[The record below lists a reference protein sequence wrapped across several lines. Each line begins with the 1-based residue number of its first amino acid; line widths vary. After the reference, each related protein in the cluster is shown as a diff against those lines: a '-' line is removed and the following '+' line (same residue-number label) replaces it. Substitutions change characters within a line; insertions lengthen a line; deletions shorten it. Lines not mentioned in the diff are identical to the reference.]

1 MNVIDKLLSYKE
13 EMLSDFKEL
22 LKIDSKQGEAKNG
35 KPFGEGPFEALQFML
50 KRSEDFGLKTVNL
63 DNYIGYSEYGEGA
76 EYVCSMA
83 HLDVVPEGDGW
94 DFPPFSATEH
104 EGYIYARGASDDKPG
119 NIIGLYLLR
128 AMKELDIKTAKRLR
142 IIYGCNEETG
152 MQDVQHYLKNEPL
165 PYFGISPDIV
175 THGII
180 NGEKGR
186 LEFSYFKEIDESFPY
201 SYIKGGLA
209 ANVVLSKLNAE
220 IPLANMSA
228 EQIKMVEES
237 VCDEIKLQIEDNIA
251 KLTFIGI
258 SAHAASPKE
267 GKNAAA
273 IMADFDHKIFGG
285 SSLFSFINKYIS
297 FNSDAKKLGIACED
311 EVTGPLTFNI
321 GLMDFDGEKVSMIV
335 DVRYPA
341 TKNCDN
347 LKAMIETAGNR
358 GGVSTKFISSSEGY
372 QLPNHEM
379 FSVIDEASV
388 ECGLPIPERFAI
400 GGGTYSRKFGGRM
413 VSFSGCGEN
422 VHAPNERVLIEDF
435 YAHAKL
441 LCTILFNLSQV
452 K

>member
-1 MNVIDKLLSYKE
+1 MKIIEKLLSYKE
-13 EMLSDFKEL
+13 EMLIDFIEL
-22 LKIDSKQGEAKNG
+22 LKIDSKQGVAKNG
-35 KPFGEGPFEALQFML
+35 MPFGEGPYKALQFML
-50 KRSEDFGLKTVNL
+50 KRSEDFGLKTVNF
-63 DNYIGYSEYGEGA
+63 DNYIGYSEYGEGD

-94 DFPPFSATEH
+94 KFPPFSATEDD
-104 EGYIYARGASDDKPG
+104 GYIYARGASDDKPG
-119 NIIGLYLLR
+119 NIVGLYLLR
-128 AMKELDIKTAKRLR
+128 AMKELNIKTKKRLR

-152 MQDVQHYLKNEPL
+152 MADVAHYLKSEPL

-180 NGEKGR
+180 NGEKSR
-186 LEFSYFKEIDESFPY
+186 LEFSYYKEVDEFFPY
-201 SYIKGGLA
+201 SYLKGGLA
-209 ANVVLSKLNAE
+209 ANVVMAKLHAE
-220 IPLANMSA
+220 IPLSNLS
-228 EQIKMVEES
+228 EEKLSLIKES
-237 VCDEIKLQIEDNIA
+237 VCDEIELLIENDTA

-258 SAHAASPKE
+258 SAHAASPKD

-273 IMADFDHKIFGG
+273 IMAEFDQKVFGG
-285 SSLFSFINKYIS
+285 SSMLSFINSYIS
-297 FNSDAKKLGIACED
+297 YNSDGKKLGIACED

-321 GLMDFDGEKVSMIV
+321 GLIDFDGEKVSIIV
-335 DVRYPA
+335 DIRYPA
-341 TKNCDN
+341 TKDCDN

-372 QLPNHEM
+372 QLPDHEM
-379 FSVIDEASV
+379 FKVIDEACV

-400 GGGTYSRKFGGRM
+400 GGGTYSRKFSGRM

-441 LCTILFNLSQV
+441 LGTILFNLTQI
-452 K
+452 